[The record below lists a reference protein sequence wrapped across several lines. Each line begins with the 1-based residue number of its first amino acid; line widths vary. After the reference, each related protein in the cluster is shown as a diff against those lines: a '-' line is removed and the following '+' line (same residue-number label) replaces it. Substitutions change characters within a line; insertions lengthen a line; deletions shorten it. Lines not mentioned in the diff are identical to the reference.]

1 MESSK
6 ENKYQINELIKEV
19 TEERNKYCNLLAL
32 TNFFIVRLPE
42 DMGIDYTDVISFE
55 FTDKKRCRI
64 VVRDNFIRF
73 PLFTIN
79 EYIDKHTKRPFFSKE
94 EGDMVIEYLDR
105 SGAVQYTSTLN
116 DIVIERVRESKLNYE
131 EDGFHTL
138 TIDISFKRRV
148 LNQYGS
154 TNKE

>member
-55 FTDKKRCRI
+55 FTDKKKCRI

-79 EYIDKHTKRPFFSKE
+79 EYIDKHAKRSFFSKE
-94 EGDMVIEYLDR
+94 EDNMVIEYLDR

-116 DIVIERVRESKLNYE
+116 DIVVERVIESKLNYE

-138 TIDISFKRRV
+138 TIDISFKRRI